1 MSLNS
6 QLFKDLPHV
15 EGELNYLTPTAEK
28 PVNYTYEPTPGIP
41 QRSGKYKV

>member
-28 PVNYTYEPTPGIP
+28 RVNYTYEPSVGIP
-41 QRSGKYKV
+41 